1 MEKKN
6 RYKIRNI
13 ATVEMKKVGII
24 GAGNIG
30 MAIAKGLVSQKVIEP
45 SQLFLSR
52 RRNDLLADQKK
63 EGFTVRDN
71 HSLVKECELIILAVL
86 PGQAKEVVLD
96 LKPLLQNQKKL
107 LVSIVSAVSIRELK
121 DWSGGQTEV
130 VRIMPN
136 TASEYGASMTCI
148 AGEEEQAVNQVKSL
162 FDPLGQTMVIKEQLM
177 PAATILAACG
187 IAFFL
192 RFIRAVSQGGIQIGF
207 HAEEAGK
214 IAAQTAMGAALL
226 LMQTENHP
234 ETEIDRVTTPMG
246 CTISGLNEMEHFG
259 LSSAMIK
266 GIVKSYS
273 EISDLK

>member
-1 MEKKN
+1 MQ
-6 RYKIRNI
+6 KI
-13 ATVEMKKVGII
+13 GII

-30 MAIAKGLVSQKVIEP
+30 CALAKGFVDYKKMNP
-45 SQLFLSR
+45 SDIYLSR
-52 RRNDLLADQKK
+52 KKNGLLSDYKK
-63 EGFTVRDN
+63 SGFTVTDN
-71 HSLVKECELIILAVL
+71 YTLVSKCDLIMLAVL
-86 PGQAKEVVLD
+86 PGQAKEVVLEM
-96 LKPLLQNQKKL
+96 KPLLKKGNKI
-107 LVSIVSAVSIRELK
+107 LVSVVSAVTIQELK
-121 DWSGGQTEV
+121 EWSDGVTV

-136 TASEYGASMTCI
+136 TAVEYGASMTCI
-148 AGEEEQAVNQVKSL
+148 TGEDDEVVTQVEKL
-162 FDPLGQTMVIKEQLM
+162 FEPLGQTMVIKEQLM

-214 IAAQTAMGAALL
+214 IAAQTARGAAEL
-226 LMQTENHP
+226 LMKTEHHP

-246 CTISGLNEMEHFG
+246 CTIAGLNEMEHFG

-273 EISDLK
+273 GISDLK

>member
-1 MEKKN
+1 
-6 RYKIRNI
+6 
-13 ATVEMKKVGII
+13 MKKIGII

-30 MAIAKGLVSQKVIEP
+30 CAIAKGLVSHSEMDP
-45 SQLFLSR
+45 SDIIVSRKKNSLLS
-52 RRNDLLADQKK
+52 DLEKF
-63 EGFTVRDN
+63 GFTVSDN
-71 HSLVKECELIILAVL
+71 KNLVSKCGIIILAVL
-86 PGQAKEVVLD
+86 PNQAQEVIQEVTAE
-96 LKPLLQNQKKL
+96 LKKGNKILIS
-107 LVSIVSAVSIRELK
+107 VVAAVSLEEIAA
-121 DWSGGQTEV
+121 WSENRVRV

-136 TASEYGASMTCI
+136 TAAEYGASMTCI
-148 AGEEEQAVNQVKSL
+148 AGQDESAIAEVEKL
-162 FDPLGQTMVIKEQLM
+162 FSPLGQTMVIKEQLM

-214 IAAQTAMGAALL
+214 IAAQTARGAAEL
-226 LMQTENHP
+226 LMKTDHHP

-246 CTISGLNEMEHFG
+246 CTIAGLNEMEHFG

-273 EISDLK
+273 GISDLK

>member
-1 MEKKN
+1 
-6 RYKIRNI
+6 
-13 ATVEMKKVGII
+13 MKKIGII

-30 MAIAKGLVSQKVIEP
+30 CALAKGLVAHKVISP
-45 SQLFLSR
+45 SELYLSR
-52 RRNDLLADQKK
+52 KRKELLTGEEK
-63 EGFTVRDN
+63 EGFRISDN
-71 HSLVKECELIILAVL
+71 HTLVKECDIVILAVL
-86 PGQAKEVVLD
+86 PGQAMKVLSG
-96 LKPLLQNQKKL
+96 LKPLFQDGKKI
-107 LVSIVSAVSIRELK
+107 LVSVVSAVSIDELK
-121 DWSGGQTEV
+121 TWSGNIPEV

-136 TASEYGASMTCI
+136 TATEYGAGMICI
-148 AGEEEQAVNQVKSL
+148 AGEEEAAVDEIKAL
-162 FDPLGQTMVIKEQLM
+162 LDPLGQTMVIKEQLM

-207 HAEEAGK
+207 HADDAGK
-214 IAAQTAMGAALL
+214 IAAQTARGAAELL
-226 LMQTENHP
+226 LKTNNHP

-266 GIVKSYS
+266 GIVKSFS

>member
-1 MEKKN
+1 
-6 RYKIRNI
+6 
-13 ATVEMKKVGII
+13 MKKIGII

-30 MAIAKGLVSQKVIEP
+30 CAIAKGMVSQKVIEP
-45 SQLFLSR
+45 SNLFLSR
-52 RRNDLLADQKK
+52 KRNGLLADQKK
-63 EGFTVRDN
+63 EGFAVTDN
-71 HSLVKECELIILAVL
+71 HTLVLKCDVIILAVL
-86 PGQAKEVVLD
+86 PGQAEEVVLD
-96 LKPLLQNQKKL
+96 LKALLQGEDKL
-107 LVSIVSAVSIRELK
+107 LVSVVSAVSIQELK
-121 DWSGGQTEV
+121 EWSGNQTEV

-136 TASEYGASMTCI
+136 TAAEYGASMTCI

-214 IAAQTAMGAALL
+214 IAAQTALGAAEL

>member
-1 MEKKN
+1 MQ
-6 RYKIRNI
+6 KI
-13 ATVEMKKVGII
+13 GII

-30 MAIAKGLVSQKVIEP
+30 MAIAKGMIKQKIVEP
-45 SQLFLSR
+45 SQLYLSR
-52 RRNDLLADQKK
+52 KRNGLLEKQEK
-63 EGFTVRDN
+63 EGFAITDN
-71 HSLVKECELIILAVL
+71 RTLVDACDTIILAVL
-86 PGQAKEVVLD
+86 PGQAEEL
-96 LKPLLQNQKKL
+96 LTGLQPLFKGKL
-107 LVSIVSAVSIRELK
+107 LISVVSAVSIKELTL
-121 DWSGGQTEV
+121 WCGEGTEV
-130 VRIMPN
+130 VRVMPN
-136 TASEYGASMTCI
+136 TAVEYGASMTCI
-148 AGEEEQAVNQVKSL
+148 AGDKEDAVSRVRDL

-214 IAAQTAMGAALL
+214 IAAQTAMGAAEL
-226 LMQTENHP
+226 LMQTDNHP

-259 LSSAMIK
+259 LSSSMIK

>member
-1 MEKKN
+1 MKN
-6 RYKIRNI
+6 I
-13 ATVEMKKVGII
+13 GII

-30 MAIAKGLVSQKVIEP
+30 MAIAKGMIRQKIVKP
-45 SQLFLSR
+45 SQLHLSR
-52 RRNDLLADQKK
+52 RRNGLLEEQEK
-63 EGFTVRDN
+63 EGFPISDN
-71 HSLVKECELIILAVL
+71 QTLVEACDNIILAVL
-86 PGQAKEVVLD
+86 PGQAREV
-96 LKPLLQNQKKL
+96 LLSLGSKLEGKL
-107 LVSIVSAVSIRELK
+107 LISVVSAVSIREMK
-121 DWSGGQTEV
+121 EWCGSSIDI
-130 VRIMPN
+130 VRVMPN
-136 TASEYGASMTCI
+136 TAVEYGASMTCI
-148 AGEEEQAVNQVKSL
+148 AGETDQAVSRVRDL
-162 FDPLGQTMVIKEQLM
+162 FDPLGQTMVIKEQLI

-214 IAAQTAMGAALL
+214 IAAQTAMGAAEL
-226 LMQTENHP
+226 LMQTNNHP

-259 LSSAMIK
+259 LSSSMIK

>member
-1 MEKKN
+1 
-6 RYKIRNI
+6 
-13 ATVEMKKVGII
+13 MKKIGII

-30 MAIAKGLVSQKVIEP
+30 MAIAKGLVSQKVFEP
-45 SQLFLSR
+45 SQLYLSR
-52 RRNDLLADQKK
+52 RRNGLLAEQEK
-63 EGFTVRDN
+63 EGFSITDN
-71 HSLVKECELIILAVL
+71 HSLVKECEVIILAVL
-86 PGQAKEVVLD
+86 PGQAKEVIRD
-96 LKPLLQNQKKL
+96 LKPLLKDQKKL
-107 LVSIVSAVSIRELK
+107 LVSIVSSVSIRELK
-121 DWSGGQTEV
+121 EWSGGQIEV

-148 AGEEEQAVNQVKSL
+148 AGEDEQAVNQVKSL

>member
-1 MEKKN
+1 
-6 RYKIRNI
+6 
-13 ATVEMKKVGII
+13 MKKIGII

-30 MAIAKGLVSQKVIEP
+30 MAIAKGLVSQKVIAP
-45 SQLFLSR
+45 SELYLSR
-52 RRNDLLADQKK
+52 RKNGLLSGKKK
-63 EGFTVRDN
+63 EGFQVTDN
-71 HSLVKECELIILAVL
+71 QSLVKECELIILAVL
-86 PGQAKEVVLD
+86 PGQAKELMLE
-96 LKPLLQNQKKL
+96 LKGAFQHEDKI
-107 LVSIVSAVSIRELK
+107 LVSVVSAVSIKELK
-121 DWSGGQTEV
+121 EWTGNSLPV

-136 TASEYGASMTCI
+136 TAAEYGASMTCL
-148 AGEEEQAVNQVKSL
+148 AGEEESAVSEVKKL

-177 PAATILAACG
+177 PSATILAACG

-207 HAEEAGK
+207 HAEEAGQ
-214 IAAQTAMGAALL
+214 IAAQTALGAAEL
-226 LMQTENHP
+226 LMKTENHP
-234 ETEIDRVTTPMG
+234 ELEIDRVTTPMG

>member
-1 MEKKN
+1 
-6 RYKIRNI
+6 
-13 ATVEMKKVGII
+13 MKKIGII

-30 MAIAKGLVSQKVIEP
+30 MAIAKGLVSQKVLSP
-45 SQLFLSR
+45 SELYLSR
-52 RRNDLLADQKK
+52 RKNGLLSGPKK
-63 EGFTVRDN
+63 EGFQVTDN
-71 HSLVKECELIILAVL
+71 QSLIKECQIIILAVL
-86 PGQAKEVVLD
+86 PSQAKELILELKEVLKHED
-96 LKPLLQNQKKL
+96 KV
-107 LVSIVSAVSIRELK
+107 LVSVVSAVSIKELK
-121 DWSGGQTEV
+121 EWTENSLPV

-136 TASEYGASMTCI
+136 TAAEFGASMTCL
-148 AGEEEQAVNQVKSL
+148 AGEEEDAVSEVKKL

-177 PAATILAACG
+177 PSATILAACG

-207 HAEEAGK
+207 HAEEAGQ
-214 IAAQTAMGAALL
+214 IAAQTALGAAEL
-226 LMQTENHP
+226 LMKTENHP
-234 ETEIDRVTTPMG
+234 ELEIDRVTTPMG

>member
-1 MEKKN
+1 MDQHMN
-6 RYKIRNI
+6 KI
-13 ATVEMKKVGII
+13 GII

-30 MAIAKGLVSQKVIEP
+30 CAIAKGMVSKNVIVP
-45 SQLFLSR
+45 SEVYLSR
-52 RRNDLLADQKK
+52 KRNDLLAEQ
-63 EGFTVRDN
+63 EESGFRVTDN
-71 HSLVKECELIILAVL
+71 HTLVTECDVIILSVL

-96 LKPLLQNQKKL
+96 VKKL
-107 LVSIVSAVSIRELK
+107 LQAGKKILVSVVSAVSIQELK
-121 DWSGGQTEV
+121 EWSGNNTDV

-136 TASEYGASMTCI
+136 TAVEYGASMTCI
-148 AGEEEQAVNQVKSL
+148 AGETEEAVSKIKTL

-207 HAEEAGK
+207 HADEAGM
-214 IAAQTAMGAALL
+214 IAAQTAMGAAQL
-226 LMQTENHP
+226 LMQTHNHP

-246 CTISGLNEMEHFG
+246 CTISGLNEMEHYG

-273 EISDLK
+273 GISDLK

>member
-1 MEKKN
+1 MN
-6 RYKIRNI
+6 KI
-13 ATVEMKKVGII
+13 GII

-30 MAIAKGLVSQKVIEP
+30 MAIAKGMVSQKVISP
-45 SQLFLSR
+45 SNLYLSR
-52 RRNDLLADQKK
+52 KKMELLSGQKK
-63 EGFTVRDN
+63 EGYQVTDN
-71 HSLVKECELIILAVL
+71 LSLVSACDIIILAVL
-86 PGQAKEVVLD
+86 PGQALEVILELKEE
-96 LKPLLQNQKKL
+96 LQKGNKI
-107 LVSIVSAVSIRELK
+107 LVSVVSAVSIQELK
-121 DWSGGQTEV
+121 EWSGNGVAV

-136 TASEYGASMTCI
+136 TAAEFGASMTCV
-148 AGEEEQAVNQVKSL
+148 AGEDEDAVLQVKKL
-162 FDPLGQTMVIKEQLM
+162 FDPLGQTMVIKEHLM

-214 IAAQTAMGAALL
+214 IAAQTAMGAAELL
-226 LMQTENHP
+226 LKTHNHP
-234 ETEIDRVTTPMG
+234 ELEIDRVTTPMG

>member
-1 MEKKN
+1 
-6 RYKIRNI
+6 
-13 ATVEMKKVGII
+13 MKKIGII

-30 MAIAKGLVSQKVIEP
+30 CAIAKGMVSQKVIAP
-45 SQLFLSR
+45 SELFLSR
-52 RRNDLLADQKK
+52 KRNGLLADQQK
-63 EGFTVRDN
+63 EGYRVTDN
-71 HSLVKECELIILAVL
+71 RSLVSECDTVILAVL
-86 PGQAKEVVLD
+86 PGQAKEVITE
-96 LKPLLQNQKKL
+96 LQELFQGGEKL
-107 LVSIVSAVSIRELK
+107 LVSVVSAVSIQELK
-121 DWSGGQTEV
+121 EWSGNQARI

-136 TASEYGASMTCI
+136 TASEFGASMTCI
-148 AGEEEQAVNQVKSL
+148 AGDDEEAVEQVRLL
-162 FDPLGQTMVIKEQLM
+162 FDKLGKTMVIKEHLM

-207 HAEEAGK
+207 HADEAGK
-214 IAAQTAMGAALL
+214 IAAQTAMGAAEL
-226 LMQTENHP
+226 LMQTDHHP

-273 EISDLK
+273 EISGLK

>member
-1 MEKKN
+1 
-6 RYKIRNI
+6 
-13 ATVEMKKVGII
+13 MKKIGII

-30 MAIAKGLVSQKVIEP
+30 CALAKGLVLQKVITP
-45 SQLFLSR
+45 SNLYLSR
-52 RRNDLLADQKK
+52 RRNGLLEEQKK
-63 EGFTVRDN
+63 EGYTVTDN
-71 HSLVKECELIILAVL
+71 QTLVSACDIVILAVL
-86 PGQAKEVVLD
+86 PGQAKEVLLD
-96 LKPLLQNQKKL
+96 LESQLETGDKI
-107 LVSIVSAVSIRELK
+107 LVSVVSAVSIEELK
-121 DWSGGQTEV
+121 VWSGGQVEV

-136 TASEYGASMTCI
+136 TAAEYGASMTCI
-148 AGEEEQAVNQVKSL
+148 AGDGEEAVKQIQTL
-162 FDPLGQTMVIKEQLM
+162 FDPLGQTLVIKEQLM

-207 HAEEAGK
+207 HAGEAGK
-214 IAAQTAMGAALL
+214 IAAQTAMGAAQLL
-226 LMQTENHP
+226 LQTDNHP

>member
-1 MEKKN
+1 MEHKKN
-6 RYKIRNI
+6 TI
-13 ATVEMKKVGII
+13 GIV

-30 MAIAKGLVSQKVIEP
+30 MAIAKGMVRQKVLDP
-45 SQLFLSR
+45 SELFLSR
-52 RRNDLLADQKK
+52 RRNGLLK
-63 EGFTVRDN
+63 EQEKHGFTITDN
-71 HSLVKECELIILAVL
+71 HTLVSRCDVIILAVL
-86 PGQAKEVVLD
+86 PGQAREVLLD
-96 LKPLLQNQKKL
+96 LKEQLADPDKI
-107 LVSIVSAVSIRELK
+107 LVSVVSAVSLNELK
-121 DWSGGQTEV
+121 EWSGRKTGV
-130 VRIMPN
+130 IRIMPN
-136 TASEYGASMTCI
+136 TAAEYGASMTCI
-148 AGEEEQAVNQVKSL
+148 AGEEESTVTLVKAL
-162 FDPLGQTMVIKEQLM
+162 FDPLGSTMVIKEALM

-214 IAAQTAMGAALL
+214 IAAQTAMGAAEL
-226 LMQTENHP
+226 LMQTNNHP

>member
-1 MEKKN
+1 
-6 RYKIRNI
+6 
-13 ATVEMKKVGII
+13 MKKIGII

-30 MAIAKGLVSQKVIEP
+30 MAIARGMVSQKVIAP
-45 SQLFLSR
+45 SDLYLSR
-52 RRNDLLADQKK
+52 KRNGLLSDQKK
-63 EGFTVRDN
+63 EGFQVTDN
-71 HSLVKECELIILAVL
+71 LNLVSECDIILLAVL
-86 PGQAKEVVLD
+86 PVQAQEVILELKEAF
-96 LKPLLQNQKKL
+96 QKDKKI
-107 LVSIVSAVSIRELK
+107 LVSVVSAVSIQELK
-121 DWSGGQTEV
+121 EWSGNKVPV

-136 TASEYGASMTCI
+136 TAAEFGASMTCL
-148 AGEEEQAVNQVKSL
+148 AGEEEEEVAQVKKL

-177 PAATILAACG
+177 PSATILAACG

-214 IAAQTAMGAALL
+214 IAAQTAMGAAQL
-226 LMQTENHP
+226 LMKTENHP
-234 ETEIDRVTTPMG
+234 ELEIDRVTTPMG